1 VLPLTQ
7 SYDTLE
13 GKKLCFASSNTCA
26 FPGCRQ
32 TMYDFEQKVKICD
45 ILHNKTVQKGGM
57 RYNEIKLPQANNNI
71 ISESKRNYDVSKSF
85 GLISQFSIIDCEQSG
100 RPHYLTPEHLTIR

>member
-1 VLPLTQ
+1 
-7 SYDTLE
+7 
-13 GKKLCFASSNTCA
+13 
-26 FPGCRQ
+26 RQ

-45 ILHNKTVQKGGM
+45 ILHNKTVQKGGL

-85 GLISQFSIIDCEQSG
+85 RLISQFSIIDCELSG
-100 RPHYLTPEHLTIR
+100 RPYYLTPEHLTIR

>member
-45 ILHNKTVQKGGM
+45 ILHNKAVQKGDL
-57 RYNEIKLPQANNNI
+57 RYNEIKLLKLI
-71 ISESKRNYDVSKSF
+71 IT
-85 GLISQFSIIDCEQSG
+85 LSQKVKEIMM
-100 RPHYLTPEHLTIR
+100 